1 MAFDIYRKMFAY
13 LSGVYMIA
21 VTRLDKQLMYL
32 NPDHIIC
39 IEETPDTVITL
50 FNGNRYI
57 VFDRAVAIINRV
69 IAFRA
74 KISRRAGFRPVKKYL
89 GRVKISQFHTDR
101 NRQEDTAPATN
112 GTHNQTPFHSRDY

>member
-1 MAFDIYRKMFAY
+1 
-13 LSGVYMIA
+13 MIV
-21 VTRLDKQLMYL
+21 VTRLDKQRMYL

-39 IEETPDTVITL
+39 IEETPDTVVTL

-57 VFDRAVAIINRV
+57 VIDRANAIIDRV

-74 KISRRAGFRPVKKYL
+74 KISRRASSRSVKKYL
-89 GRVKISQFHTDR
+89 GRSKFSQFHCDR
-101 NRQEDTAPATN
+101 HLQDDTGTH

>member
-1 MAFDIYRKMFAY
+1 
-13 LSGVYMIA
+13 MIV
-21 VTRLDKQLMYL
+21 VTRLDKQRMHL

-57 VFDRAVAIINRV
+57 VVDRASTIVDRV

-74 KISRRAGFRPVKKYL
+74 KISRRAACRAVKKYL
-89 GRVKISQFHTDR
+89 GRATFSQFHGDR
-101 NRQEDTAPATN
+101 NLQDDTDTL
-112 GTHNQTPFHSRDY
+112 GTHNHTPFHSRDY

>member
-1 MAFDIYRKMFAY
+1 
-13 LSGVYMIA
+13 MIA

-57 VFDRAVAIINRV
+57 VIDRASTIISRIV
-69 IAFRA
+69 AFRA
-74 KISRRAGFRPVKKYL
+74 RISHRASLPAAKRYL
-89 GRVKISQFHTDR
+89 GRALAHKQYGTENSDEGMFPTS
-101 NRQEDTAPATN
+101 PA
-112 GTHNQTPFHSRDY
+112 GQNQTPFHSRDY

>member
-1 MAFDIYRKMFAY
+1 
-13 LSGVYMIA
+13 MIA

-57 VFDRAVAIINRV
+57 VIDRASTIIGRIV
-69 IAFRA
+69 AFRA
-74 KISRRAGFRPVKKYL
+74 KISRRAELPAARRYLRRQLDPRFSRSKDLPGYVPVPPD
-89 GRVKISQFHTDR
+89 GEHNHTL
-101 NRQEDTAPATN
+101 
-112 GTHNQTPFHSRDY
+112 FHSLDY

>member
-1 MAFDIYRKMFAY
+1 M
-13 LSGVYMIA
+13 VA

-57 VFDRAVAIINRV
+57 VVDRACTIISRIV
-69 IAFRA
+69 AFRA
-74 KISRRAGFRPVKKYL
+74 KISRRAASRSAKKYL
-89 GRVKISQFHTDR
+89 SRVRSSQFYRDR
-101 NRQEDTAPATN
+101 NQAGDILTGSTQ
-112 GTHNQTPFHSRDY
+112 GTHDHTPFHSRDY

>member
-1 MAFDIYRKMFAY
+1 
-13 LSGVYMIA
+13 MIA
-21 VTRLDKQLMYL
+21 VTRLDKKLMYL

-57 VFDRAVAIINRV
+57 VVDRVSAIISRI

-74 KISRRAGFRPVKKYL
+74 KISRRASFPSVRRHL
-89 GRVKISQFHTDR
+89 GRPIVQRIDWAKGL
-101 NRQEDTAPATN
+101 EDEGSLYLS
-112 GTHNQTPFHSRDY
+112 GTEKHTPFHSRDF

>member
-1 MAFDIYRKMFAY
+1 M
-13 LSGVYMIA
+13 VA

-57 VFDRAVAIINRV
+57 VFDRASAIISRIV
-69 IAFRA
+69 TFRA
-74 KISRRAGFRPVKKYL
+74 KISRRAASHVDKKYL
-89 GRVKISQFHTDR
+89 GRARVSQFQRD
-101 NRQEDTAPATN
+101 NFLPQGAALPERQGKQNYIPL
-112 GTHNQTPFHSRDY
+112 HSRDY

>member
-1 MAFDIYRKMFAY
+1 
-13 LSGVYMIA
+13 MIA

-57 VFDRAVAIINRV
+57 VIDRARAIISRV
-69 IAFRA
+69 VAFRSR
-74 KISRRAGFRPVKKYL
+74 ISRRAASRSDKKYL
-89 GRVKISQFHTDR
+89 GRMRPNQFHCDKDQPDETLPLSHGKQ
-101 NRQEDTAPATN
+101 NN
-112 GTHNQTPFHSRDY
+112 IPFHSRDY

>member
-1 MAFDIYRKMFAY
+1 M
-13 LSGVYMIA
+13 VV

-57 VFDRAVAIINRV
+57 VIDRASTIISRV

-74 KISRRAGFRPVKKYL
+74 KISRRAASRCAKKYL
-89 GRVKISQFHTDR
+89 DRTRACQFHWNDETL
-101 NRQEDTAPATN
+101 NKAIPDTQSM
-112 GTHNQTPFHSRDY
+112 HNHTPFHSRDY

>member
-1 MAFDIYRKMFAY
+1 
-13 LSGVYMIA
+13 MIA

-57 VFDRAVAIINRV
+57 VVDRASTIISRV
-69 IAFRA
+69 VAFRA
-74 KISRRAGFRPVKKYL
+74 RISRRASLSAAKRYL
-89 GRVKISQFHTDR
+89 GRSFAHHHNWKEHLEEEPHSGRQNHT
-101 NRQEDTAPATN
+101 PL
-112 GTHNQTPFHSRDY
+112 HSRDY

>member
-1 MAFDIYRKMFAY
+1 
-13 LSGVYMIA
+13 MIA

-57 VFDRAVAIINRV
+57 VVDRASTIISRIV
-69 IAFRA
+69 AFRA
-74 KISRRAGFRPVKKYL
+74 RISHRASLPAAKRYL
-89 GRVKISQFHTDR
+89 GRALAHHLYGEKAPDEGTPSH
-101 NRQEDTAPATN
+101 APA
-112 GTHNQTPFHSRDY
+112 GQNQTPFHSRDY

>member
-1 MAFDIYRKMFAY
+1 
-13 LSGVYMIA
+13 MIV

-32 NPDHIIC
+32 NPDHITC

-57 VFDRAVAIINRV
+57 VIDRASTIISRV

-74 KISRRAGFRPVKKYL
+74 KISRRAASRSAKRYL
-89 GRVKISQFHTDR
+89 GRTKVCQFHLSDNSLDEAFPNTQ
-101 NRQEDTAPATN
+101 NK
-112 GTHNQTPFHSRDY
+112 HNHIPFQSRDY

>member
-1 MAFDIYRKMFAY
+1 
-13 LSGVYMIA
+13 MIA
-21 VTRLDKQLMYL
+21 VIRLDKQLMYL

-57 VFDRAVAIINRV
+57 VIDRANSIISRI

-74 KISRRAGFRPVKKYL
+74 RISRRASCHVAKKYL
-89 GRVKISQFHTDR
+89 SRARSYQFGFDKSTLDVPVSG
-101 NRQEDTAPATN
+101 D
-112 GTHNQTPFHSRDY
+112 HNNHNHTPFHSRDY

>member
-1 MAFDIYRKMFAY
+1 
-13 LSGVYMIA
+13 MIA
-21 VTRLDKQLMYL
+21 VTRLDKQSMYL

-57 VFDRAVAIINRV
+57 VIDRASAIINRV

-74 KISRRAGFRPVKKYL
+74 KISRRASGHMAKKYL
-89 GRVKISQFHTDR
+89 GRTRVSQFSLDKSTRDVTVPDDQDNHY
-101 NRQEDTAPATN
+101 
-112 GTHNQTPFHSRDY
+112 HTPFHSRDY

>member
-1 MAFDIYRKMFAY
+1 
-13 LSGVYMIA
+13 MII
-21 VTRLDKQLMYL
+21 VTRLDKQRMYL

-57 VFDRAVAIINRV
+57 VVDRASTIVSRI

-74 KISRRAGFRPVKKYL
+74 RISRRAAVPAARRYL
-89 GRVKISQFHTDR
+89 GRPMAHRLDWSSNQP
-101 NRQEDTAPATN
+101 EDNSPYFQDKSN
-112 GTHNQTPFHSRDY
+112 HTPFHSRDY

>member
-1 MAFDIYRKMFAY
+1 M
-13 LSGVYMIA
+13 VA

-57 VFDRAVAIINRV
+57 VIDRASAIISRIV
-69 IAFRA
+69 AFRA
-74 KISRRAGFRPVKKYL
+74 KISRRAASRATKKYL
-89 GRVKISQFHTDR
+89 GRVRSNQFSQD
-101 NRQEDTAPATN
+101 E
-112 GTHNQTPFHSRDY
+112 NQTDIMLSGSTHGKHDHIPLHSRDY

>member
-1 MAFDIYRKMFAY
+1 
-13 LSGVYMIA
+13 MIA

-57 VFDRAVAIINRV
+57 VIDRACSIISRV
-69 IAFRA
+69 VAFRA
-74 KISRRAGFRPVKKYL
+74 RISRRANIPPARRYL
-89 GRVKISQFHTDR
+89 GRSQAHRAGWPKEQHF
-101 NRQEDTAPATN
+101 DTTPDIP
-112 GTHNQTPFHSRDY
+112 GTQHHTPFHSREY

>member
-1 MAFDIYRKMFAY
+1 
-13 LSGVYMIA
+13 MIA

-57 VFDRAVAIINRV
+57 VVDRASSIISRV

-74 KISRRAGFRPVKKYL
+74 RISRRAAHRSDKKYMA
-89 GRVKISQFHTDR
+89 RIRSSQFYWHATPQDTTFPDTQGKHT
-101 NRQEDTAPATN
+101 
-112 GTHNQTPFHSRDY
+112 HTPFHSRDY